1 VGQRSSR
8 TETLPGF
15 GASPETYSYDAS
27 GQLVG
32 VAYGVP
38 PSVGGGISTVAYS
51 FNAVGNRTLS
61 TLNGTATAY
70 QANNINQYIS
80 VGAENLNY
88 NTRGDQLT
96 YGEWALQ
103 WAADGHLVVA
113 SKGGAIP
120 SEIRY
125 VYDGL
130 GNRVGQSRGSVAGGF
145 ATEWMLHLGAQVLEA
160 WNTSTESSREY
171 VYEPGIDQP
180 LCAVD
185 GGGALAHYF
194 HQDGLGSV
202 VVLTD
207 ATGAV
212 VESYRYTAW
221 GQPTVVNAVGVPQAE
236 GTAAASAYLFTG
248 REFEAE
254 TGLAFHRARYYAPG
268 MGRWLGPDPIG
279 EMGGLNLY
287 GYVGNRVTGAK
298 DPLGLIILLRISF
311 PFSEKLMRRSIPD
324 ISRTIIRGS
333 GAVF

>member
-15 GASPETYSYDAS
+15 GAAPETYSYDAS

-38 PSVGGGISTVAYS
+38 HSVGGGISTAAYS
-51 FNAVGNRTLS
+51 FDAVGNRTLS
-61 TLNGTATAY
+61 TLNGTATTY
-70 QANNINQYIS
+70 QADNINQYTS
-80 VGAENLNY
+80 VGAENLSY

-96 YGEWALQ
+96 YGDWTLQ
-103 WAADGHLVVA
+103 WDADGHLVVA
-113 SKGGAIP
+113 SKGGAVP

-130 GNRVGQSRGSVAGGF
+130 GQRVGQSRGLVAGGF

-160 WNTSTESSREY
+160 RNTSTESSRDY

-185 GGGALAHYF
+185 GDGTLAHYF

-202 VVLTD
+202 VALTNSSC
-207 ATGAV
+207 AV

-221 GQPTVVNAVGVPQAE
+221 GQPTVVNAVRVPQAE
-236 GTAAASAYLFTG
+236 GTAAASAYLFTA
-248 REFEAE
+248 REYEAE
-254 TGLAFHRARYYAPG
+254 TGLAFHRARYNAPG
-268 MGRWLGPDPIG
+268 MGRWFSADPIG
-279 EMGGLNLY
+279 ELGELNLY
-287 GYVGNRVTGAK
+287 GYVGNRPGTHGDPTGLY
-298 DPLGLIILLRISF
+298 DIFVGLY
-311 PFSEKLMRRSIPD
+311 FS
-324 ISRTIIRGS
+324 
-333 GAVF
+333 A